1 MRQRLLKPV
10 SLALAVVLFLGDVLL
25 AQQIGPQGPREGG
38 RRNGGDEG
46 GVTTPSEGGNASA
59 ESAVAESTAGTVSAL
74 QEYANIASS
83 FATEAEK
90 ERAVRFHHCLN
101 IRGET
106 LAQALENFMTPAGT
120 VAANDESDLVVIS
133 DVEGNIELLVAV
145 ANQLDQPV
153 AQVLVEARIVEF
165 SVDRD
170 FQKEVNVEFQKLAH
184 VAAIPNLPGST
195 MDFVGRL
202 TDAFVDPGSNPLATR
217 GSVSYMHWD
226 ADKENLLTVFVRF
239 LENNGRAKILSA
251 PNLILRRGAEG
262 SIITGEEVPIQ
273 TQTITSGAV
282 STSTTF
288 KSVGIKLRVTPVM
301 VDQGRIRLQINPEV
315 SNVTRY
321 DEKTGAP
328 IIAIRSANTEL
339 EVGDGQLVSIGGL
352 LRSEELERQRRVPIL
367 ASIPL
372 LGHLFRGTTKRS
384 VQTQLV
390 IFLRAS
396 VLTQPLDELPPL
408 RNLDLPPDVQIQMDG
423 LEERF
428 SLQAPSLRR
437 DINEL
442 SDTGRPEAAQ
452 E

>member
-1 MRQRLLKPV
+1 MRQRLLETV
-10 SLALAVVLFLGDVLL
+10 SLALAIMMFAGDVLL
-25 AQQIGPQGPREGG
+25 AQMPGPRGPGEGGG
-38 RRNGGDEG
+38 RRNGQGGEG
-46 GVTTPSEGGNASA
+46 GAAPVAGEAVSA
-59 ESAVAESTAGTVSAL
+59 EGDAAVAESTAGTVSAL

-83 FATEAEK
+83 FAAEAEK

-184 VAAIPNLPGST
+184 VAAIPNLPDST

-288 KSVGIKLRVTPVM
+288 KSVGIKLRVKSATA
-301 VDQGRIRLQINPEV
+301 NWC
-315 SNVTRY
+315 
-321 DEKTGAP
+321 
-328 IIAIRSANTEL
+328 RSAACCAA
-339 EVGDGQLVSIGGL
+339 
-352 LRSEELERQRRVPIL
+352 RSWSGSAACRSWPASRCWAISSAAPPNVACRR
-367 ASIPL
+367 SW
-372 LGHLFRGTTKRS
+372 
-384 VQTQLV
+384 
-390 IFLRAS
+390 
-396 VLTQPLDELPPL
+396 
-408 RNLDLPPDVQIQMDG
+408 
-423 LEERF
+423 
-428 SLQAPSLRR
+428 
-437 DINEL
+437 
-442 SDTGRPEAAQ
+442 
-452 E
+452 